1 MQIYSIRTFDNK
13 DYTADD
19 NCSIFY
25 DDVRGHYR
33 INKQF
38 GELLIIPHSQVA
50 QVMTLQYAE
59 KQLNKIEKRFNNQS
73 APVERTLN
81 SQTHIS
87 GQLRS

>member
-1 MQIYSIRTFDNK
+1 MQIFSIQTFDNK

-25 DDVRGHYR
+25 DNLRGHYR

-50 QVMTLQYAE
+50 QVMTTE
-59 KQLNKIEKRFNNQS
+59 FKETIKNKIENRFFNNKQG
-73 APVERTLN
+73 V
-81 SQTHIS
+81 
-87 GQLRS
+87 